1 MSLCKYR
8 DKLGIPRQGFHK
20 NRIPGIDIALND
32 TLVTIGVGLFISILI
47 SIIFKKNFIIIF
59 IINFLILF
67 IIGIGVH
74 RLFCV
79 NTTINKAIFGEL

>member
-1 MSLCKYR
+1 L
-8 DKLGIPRQGFHK
+8 
-20 NRIPGIDIALND
+20 
-32 TLVTIGVGLFISILI
+32 
-47 SIIFKKNFIIIF
+47 
-59 IINFLILF
+59 LILF